1 MSPTRRALLRRA
13 SAAGVLGLLAG
24 CTDGGLGGG
33 TGPGGGTDT
42 PTATETTTPAPTS
55 TAPGETTADETQD
68 SMGDGTTTG
77 TEPPSTEAETEPDA
91 TTGERATATET
102 TTEQTEATTR
112 ETTTT
117 ETSTSE
123 PAESKTVALEG
134 FAFNPVRA
142 FVDPGT
148 TVRWVNEDS
157 AAHDVTSAQFHDA
170 AESWD
175 FSKGLSGGAS
185 VSYTFESAGV
195 YEYYCTI
202 HGRSSMCGVIVV
214 GDASLSDDLPCESGG
229 YGGGGGGGGYGG
241 GDDGDDDDGG
251 YAIGGHGT

>member
-13 SAAGVLGLLAG
+13 SAAGLLGLLAG
-24 CTDGGLGGG
+24 CTEGGLGDGDG
-33 TGPGGGTDT
+33 TGGGTDT

-55 TAPGETTADETQD
+55 TVPAETTADETET
-68 SMGDGTTTG
+68 SMGEGTTTG
-77 TEPPSTEAETEPDA
+77 TEPPSTGAETATEPEP
-91 TTGERATATET
+91 TTEERATATGTER
-102 TTEQTEATTR
+102 TTEPP

-117 ETSTSE
+117 ETTTAE

-134 FAFNPVRA
+134 FAFNPVRT

-148 TVRWVNEDS
+148 TVRWMNEDN

-175 FSKGLSGGAS
+175 FSQGLSGGAS
-185 VSYTFESAGV
+185 ASYTFESAGV

-202 HGRSSMCGVIVV
+202 NGRSSMCGV
-214 GDASLSDDLPCESGG
+214 
-229 YGGGGGGGGYGG
+229 
-241 GDDGDDDDGG
+241 
-251 YAIGGHGT
+251 

>member
-1 MSPTRRALLRRA
+1 MAPTRRALLRRA

-55 TAPGETTADETQD
+55 TVPAETTADETQD
-68 SMGDGTTTG
+68 SMEDGTTTE
-77 TEPPSTEAETEPDA
+77 TEPPSTQTEPEP
-91 TTGERATATET
+91 TTEERTTTTET
-102 TTEQTEATTR
+102 TTETT

-117 ETSTSE
+117 ETMTAE

-148 TVRWVNEDS
+148 TVRWVNEDN
-157 AAHDVTSAQFHDA
+157 AAHDVTSTQFHDA
-170 AESWD
+170 AETWD
-175 FSKGLSGGAS
+175 FSQGISGGES

-202 HGRSSMCGVIVV
+202 HGRSSMCGAIVV
-214 GDASLSDDLPCESGG
+214 GDASLSADLPCESGG
-229 YGGGGGGGGYGG
+229 YGGGGGGYGG
-241 GDDGDDDDGG
+241 GDDGDDDDDGG
-251 YAIGGHGT
+251 YAIDGLGS

>member
-102 TTEQTEATTR
+102 TTEQTETTPG
-112 ETTTT
+112 ETTT

-175 FSKGLSGGAS
+175 FSQGLSGGAS

-251 YAIGGHGT
+251 YAIEGFGT